1 MNRTVQVETDRPE
14 RFAKQ
19 LGAHLGHRLTVTTE
33 PSGELVVRLN
43 DTAYATVRPVPAG
56 LEVESVADDQADLE
70 PVEDVVV
77 RHLRRFI
84 DQSRH

>member
-1 MNRTVQVETDRPE
+1 MNRTVHVETDRPE

-19 LGAHLGHRLTVTTE
+19 LGAHLGHRLTVTAE
-33 PSGELVVRLN
+33 PSGSLVVRLN

-56 LEVESVADDQADLE
+56 LEVESVAGDLDE
-70 PVEDVVV
+70 LERIEDVVV

-84 DQSRH
+84 DQARH